1 MRNAF
6 DNVAKRNVNVVRP
19 EIRQGQFSTQSHF
32 LQPSKN
38 IDKEIRDRHI
48 YTVDT
53 VYKIDN

>member
-6 DNVAKRNVNVVRP
+6 DDVAKRNVNVVRP

-48 YTVDT
+48 HC
-53 VYKIDN
+53 